1 MNAPS
6 PAPTGLSGRKL
17 QTLLETCVRLTADA
31 ETALWNDGDP
41 ADRFLARFFR
51 SHKQFGS
58 RDRRCIAA
66 AVFAFFRWRGWIRKL
81 LPNEETPSE
90 RDLALA
96 LAAEDA
102 SSPIL
107 SALLERAFPG
117 TDAQELLATPRP
129 EQRLAKLSG
138 SEMPLSDSDL
148 VPAWTISHVPERVRG
163 AWLHS
168 LRTRPA
174 VWLRSNRGSDEDLAA
189 RLREAGFPAERHPL
203 LPTAIR
209 LADRNV
215 NLIDFPPFRDGDFE
229 VQDFSSQ
236 CIGEAAPVRPGSVWW
251 DCCAGAGGKTLQL
264 AARGAG
270 RVVASD
276 VRTHVLKEIV
286 RRARRIPLRNIR
298 IADVGRAARERFDGA
313 LADVPCSASGRWRRN
328 PEMRWILS
336 EEELAGLVRVQEEIL
351 ERAADAVVPNGFLVY
366 GTCSVF
372 QDENEDVVRRFLA
385 RRGDFSLHPFPNPA
399 QGGETDG
406 MLRTNPDDADCD
418 GSFVAV
424 FRKRGGPE
432 SC

>member
-1 MNAPS
+1 MDASNAA
-6 PAPTGLSGRKL
+6 PAGLSGRKL
-17 QTLLETCVRLTADA
+17 QSLLETCIRLTADA
-31 ETALWNDGDP
+31 ETALWRNGEP
-41 ADRFLARFFR
+41 ADRFLSRFFR

-58 RDRRCIAA
+58 RDRRCIMA

-81 LPNEETPSE
+81 IPVAEAPSE

-96 LAAEDA
+96 LTAEGA
-102 SSPIL
+102 NTSLL

-117 TDAQELLATPRP
+117 TDANELLAVSLP
-129 EQRLAKLSG
+129 EQRLAKLSECKD
-138 SEMPLSDSDL
+138 SLTDSDL
-148 VPAWTISHVPERVRG
+148 VPDWTISRVPEHVRG

-174 VWLRSNRGSDEDLAA
+174 VWLRSNRRSGDDLTE
-189 RLREAGFPAERHPL
+189 RLREAGFLAERHKR

-209 LADRNV
+209 LANRNV
-215 NLIDFPPFRDGDFE
+215 NLIDFPPFRNGDFE

-264 AARGAG
+264 ASRGAG

-276 VRTHVLKEIV
+276 ARAHILKEIV
-286 RRARRIPLRNIR
+286 RRARRIPLRNIQF
-298 IADVGRAARERFDGA
+298 ADVSRAARRRFEGV

-336 EEELAGLVRVQEEIL
+336 EEELAGLVRTQEKIL
-351 ERAADAVVPNGFLVY
+351 DQAADAVAPNGFLVY

-372 QDENEDVVRRFLA
+372 QDENEDIVRRFLA
-385 RRGDFSLHPFPNPA
+385 RREDFSLHPFPDPVR
-399 QGGETDG
+399 GGETNG
-406 MLRTNPDDADCD
+406 MLRTNSYDADCD

-424 FRKRGGPE
+424 FKKRGGTK